1 MKKYILLF
9 VYIITLNILKCPKS
23 YSQSTVGNI
32 IYIENGPVKNGY
44 FFVYNDEKKLF
55 KEPLEI
61 MYIYSNDSI
70 AFSLSDGN
78 ITLVSKKKEH
88 SYYITVQNSNN
99 DTVFIYGNIDKPF
112 VQINDSIK
120 KGAIL
125 GQLGKV
131 EYFNNSHAL
140 ILAIA
145 TKQLKFLSYAEIMEY
160 LKEYFIGKD
169 YPK

>member
-1 MKKYILLF
+1 MNKYIIIGI
-9 VYIITLNILKCPKS
+9 YIMTINSLESSKS
-23 YSQSTVGNI
+23 YSQSIVGNI

-61 MYIYSNDSI
+61 MYIYSKDSI
-70 AFSLSDGN
+70 AFSLSDGD
-78 ITLVSKKKEH
+78 ITLVSKEKEH
-88 SYYITVQNSNN
+88 YYFITVQNNNN

-145 TKQLKFLSYAEIMEY
+145 PKQLKFLSYTEIMEY

-169 YPK
+169 

>member
-1 MKKYILLF
+1 MTINSLESS
-9 VYIITLNILKCPKS
+9 KS
-23 YSQSTVGNI
+23 YSQSIVGNI

-44 FFVYNDEKKLF
+44 FFVYNDENKIF
-55 KEPLEI
+55 KDPLEI

-99 DTVFIYGNIDKPF
+99 DTVFIYGNIEKPF

>member
-1 MKKYILLF
+1 MTINSLESS
-9 VYIITLNILKCPKS
+9 KS
-23 YSQSTVGNI
+23 YSQSIVRNI

-44 FFVYNDEKKLF
+44 IFVYNDEIKLF

-61 MYIYSNDSI
+61 MYIYSKDSI

-112 VQINDSIK
+112 VQISDSIK
-120 KGAIL
+120 KGGTL
-125 GQLGKV
+125 GKLGKV
-131 EYFNNSHAL
+131 EYYNNSNAL

-145 TKQLKFLSYAEIMEY
+145 PKQLKFLSYAEIMEY

-169 YPK
+169 YPR

>member
-1 MKKYILLF
+1 MKKYILIF
-9 VYIITLNILKCPKS
+9 IYIITVNIIKCHKS
-23 YSQSTVGNI
+23 YSQSIVGNI

-70 AFSLSDGN
+70 AFSLSDGD
-78 ITLVSKKKEH
+78 ITLVSKEKEH
-88 SYYITVQNSNN
+88 YYFITVQNNNN

-145 TKQLKFLSYAEIMEY
+145 PKQLKFLSYTEIMEY

-169 YPK
+169 YPR